1 MIRTRKRQP
10 LSWFKI
16 TCTYERIRQDG
27 FLDSEETIDLFLHE
41 FFHHTLPKA
50 QWTHAA
56 HVTLA
61 ASLLHSA
68 ECATVLPQVRNSI
81 RSYNEAVGTRNTAT
95 SGYHETLTVFWLRVV
110 SQRLDLLPA
119 SSRLE
124 AVRAV
129 VDAFGDERA
138 LHKAY
143 YSDNIV
149 ANPTAR
155 RAWVEPDLQPLP

>member
-1 MIRTRKRQP
+1 MSASAQN
-10 LSWFKI
+10 
-16 TCTYERIRQDG
+16 G
-27 FLDSEETIDLFLHE
+27 FLDSEETIDLFLYA
-41 FFHHTLPKA
+41 FFDHTLPKA

-68 ECATVLPQVRNSI
+68 EVATVLPQVRNAI
-81 RSYNEAVGTRNTAT
+81 RSYNEAVGTRNTDT

-110 SQRLDLLPA
+110 AQKLRRLHP

-129 VDAFGDERA
+129 VDAFGEQRA
-138 LHKAY
+138 LHKLY
-143 YSDNIV
+143 YSTDIV
-149 ANPTAR
+149 ANTAAR
-155 RAWVEPDLQPLP
+155 RVWVEPDLQPLP

>member
-1 MIRTRKRQP
+1 MSASAQN
-10 LSWFKI
+10 
-16 TCTYERIRQDG
+16 G
-27 FLDSEETIDLFLHE
+27 FLDSEETIDLFLHA
-41 FFHHTLPKA
+41 FFHRTLPKA

-68 ECATVLPQVRNSI
+68 EVATVLPQVRNAI
-81 RSYNEAVGTRNTAT
+81 RSYNEAVGTRNTDT

-110 SQRLDLLPA
+110 AQKLRRLHP

-129 VDAFGDERA
+129 VDAFGEQRA
-138 LHKAY
+138 LHKLY
-143 YSDNIV
+143 YSTDIV
-149 ANPTAR
+149 ANTAAR
-155 RAWVEPDLQPLP
+155 RVWVEPDLQPLP

>member
-1 MIRTRKRQP
+1 MSASAQN
-10 LSWFKI
+10 
-16 TCTYERIRQDG
+16 G
-27 FLDSEETIDLFLHE
+27 FLDSEETIDLFLHA

-68 ECATVLPQVRNSI
+68 KSPRCCPRCETQSGATTRRLAP
-81 RSYNEAVGTRNTAT
+81 RNTDT

-110 SQRLDLLPA
+110 AQRLRRLHP

-129 VDAFGDERA
+129 VDAFGEQRA
-138 LHKAY
+138 LHKLY
-143 YSDNIV
+143 YSTDIV
-149 ANPTAR
+149 ANTAAR

>member
-1 MIRTRKRQP
+1 MSASAQN
-10 LSWFKI
+10 
-16 TCTYERIRQDG
+16 G
-27 FLDSEETIDLFLHE
+27 FLDSEETIDLFLHA

-68 ECATVLPQVRNSI
+68 EFATVLPQVRNAI
-81 RSYNEAVGTRNTAT
+81 RSYNEAVGTLNTDT

-110 SQRLDLLPA
+110 AQRLALLPA

-129 VDAFGDERA
+129 VEAFGEQRA
-138 LHKAY
+138 LHKLY
-143 YSDNIV
+143 YSDDIV
-149 ANPTAR
+149 ADTAAR
-155 RAWVEPDLQPLP
+155 RVWVEPDLQPLP

>member
-1 MIRTRKRQP
+1 MSASAQN
-10 LSWFKI
+10 
-16 TCTYERIRQDG
+16 G
-27 FLDSEETIDLFLHE
+27 FLDSEETIDLFLHA

-68 ECATVLPQVRNSI
+68 EFATVLPQVRNAI
-81 RSYNEAVGTRNTAT
+81 RSYNEAVGTRNTDT

-110 SQRLDLLPA
+110 AQTASTSCTA

-129 VDAFGDERA
+129 VDAFGERA
-138 LHKAY
+138 CA
-143 YSDNIV
+143 
-149 ANPTAR
+149 P
-155 RAWVEPDLQPLP
+155 